1 MNQTING
8 NSLVELPKL
17 PANYVDLV
25 VTDPPF
31 AIGLKAK
38 KANYNRDS
46 SLVLDGYHEI
56 KPEDYLNFTRS
67 WMKQSFRILKDTG
80 SMFVFSGY
88 NNLKDILI
96 TLDDIGFHTVNHIIW
111 KYQFGVRTSNK
122 FVASHYHL
130 LYVCKNESKRKFYPW
145 SRFKIEDKDEHG
157 GSLHYQDKED
167 VWIIKKEYWTGKIK
181 TPTKLP
187 TEIIMKILEYTSIPG
202 DLVLDPFLGSGQ
214 VALVSKQMK
223 RNYIGIEIVK
233 EYYDFAV
240 KRIEE
245 NNK

>member
-1 MNQTING
+1 MMNKGVFLGDCLSTMPMIPSNH
-8 NSLVELPKL
+8 
-17 PANYVDLV
+17 ADLI

-31 AIGLKAK
+31 AINFKAK
-38 KANYNRDS
+38 KANYNRDP

-56 KPEDYLNFTRS
+56 QQKDYLDFTRK
-67 WMKQSFRILKDTG
+67 WMHSAFRILKEDG

-96 TLDDIGFHTVNHIIW
+96 TLDETGFKTINHIIW
-111 KYQFGVRTSNK
+111 KYQFGVRTTNK

-145 SRFKIEDKDEHG
+145 SRFNQEDKNKDG
-157 GSLHYQDKED
+157 GSLHYLDKED
-167 VWIIKKEYWTGKIK
+167 VWIIKKEYWHGETK

-187 TEIIMKILEYTSIPG
+187 TEIITKILDYTSIPG
-202 DLVLDPFLGSGQ
+202 DLVFDPFLGSGQ
-214 VALVSKQMK
+214 IALTAKNMK
-223 RNYIGIEIVK
+223 RNYLGIECVK

-240 KRIEE
+240 KRLSS
-245 NNK
+245 